1 MSGPQQWWRDRQGIS
16 AMQDALL
23 FCVMVSISGALLI
36 PAFTSTIHQD
46 VLWERQQEEKAN
58 ALLHQVMTC
67 TVNEAGY
74 LTAESLLDQ
83 LNVERQGLA
92 KQVAEG
98 MLGREQLHRTY
109 ADLCTECVAC
119 QFRWSGRQIN
129 MLTRNFT
136 ESLQTLLDEF
146 FEEQLD
152 PGYGYNFTVV
162 WRPIE
167 GFDFGGVVC
176 SGATVPSTVDVFTAG
191 ARVALPPS
199 PVASEAYTLTEAAR
213 HYIQNISGI
222 HDAFSEY
229 TQGEISE
236 ERYRQALASSLSAIV
251 NKTVWEGFDLN
262 HDGDC
267 RDKGE
272 MKSLLDIALDF
283 LWRSRYLSFRDV
295 FGEALSLLTD
305 VVSEGLNKQFDVMVN
320 KIIEEY
326 LSELAEGISVN
337 ATMSEPTREVTN
349 EVKKKAREFVNT
361 SIHTKIPYAVEKMMS
376 NINGAQDIQP
386 EMLRWLFL
394 HINPWRAQLSLAIW
408 EAPT

>member
-1 MSGPQQWWRDRQGIS
+1 MSRPKQWWRDRRGIS

-67 TVNEAGY
+67 RVDEAGY
-74 LTAESLLDQ
+74 LNAEALIDR

-92 KQVAEG
+92 KQVTEG

-119 QFRWSGRQIN
+119 QFRWSGMQIN

-136 ESLQTLLDEF
+136 ESLQTLLDKF

-176 SGATVPSTVDVFTAG
+176 SGTAVPSTVDVFTAG

-199 PVASEAYTLTEAAR
+199 PVAYEARTLTEAAR

-236 ERYRQALASSLSAIV
+236 DRYRRALASSLSAMV
-251 NKTVWEGFDLN
+251 DKTVWEGFDLN

-267 RDKGE
+267 RDRGE
-272 MKSLLDIALDF
+272 MKSLLDIVLDC
-283 LWRSRYLSFRDV
+283 LWRSIHLVLREV
-295 FGEALSLLTD
+295 FGKGLSLLTD
-305 VVSEGLNKQFDVMVN
+305 VVWEGLHKQFDVMVS
-320 KIIEEY
+320 KSFEEH
-326 LSELAEGISVN
+326 LNDLAESIAVN
-337 ATMSEPTREVTN
+337 ATMSELTKEVTK

-361 SIHTKIPYAVEKMMS
+361 SIHTKTPYAAEKMMGS
-376 NINGAQDIQP
+376 INGAQDIQP
-386 EMLRWLFL
+386 EMLSWLFL
-394 HINPWRAQLSLAIW
+394 HINPWRVQLSLAIW
-408 EAPT
+408 EEPA